1 MILQKLEL
9 RNFRSYDHL
18 ALEPSNGLNVIEGRN
33 GSGKTNLVEA
43 IYCLSMARSWRTYG
57 LAALVKEGST
67 YAKIAADLTNGLIR
81 KRVELLFSKTE
92 RRVLVNGKPIKRLSE
107 LSSLTSISLFSPK
120 DVSLFQGSPGD
131 RRNFLDMS
139 ISSKEPH
146 YLDSVSRY
154 LRLLSERNAVL
165 KESEPNETQLDACS
179 ELMASE
185 CVQIIASRK
194 RFIDE
199 LNKRLA
205 TLGNALYG
213 SSRGLKIVYRPF
225 VTGVDIKN
233 EALSA
238 FNKAKGSDILHKV
251 TSVGVHREDF
261 LTLLDGKDVGTYGSQ
276 GENRIAAIALKIAPS
291 LIGIDEKPTITIL
304 DDVYS
309 ELDEEKA
316 KNLSRVLKKIGQTF
330 VTTTNT
336 IVTGASYIE
345 VLNHNAIRRN

>member
-9 RNFRSYDHL
+9 RNFRSYEHL
-18 ALEPSNGLNVIEGRN
+18 VLEPSDGLNVIEGQN

-57 LAALVKEGST
+57 LAPFVKEGSA
-67 YAKIAADLTNGLIR
+67 YAKVTADLIHGPLR
-81 KRVELLFSKTE
+81 KRVELIFSKTE
-92 RRVLVNGKPIKRLSE
+92 RRVLVNAKPIKRLSE

-120 DVSLFQGSPGD
+120 DVSIFQGSPSD
-131 RRNFLDMS
+131 RRNFLDVS
-139 ISSKEPH
+139 ISSKEPR

-154 LRLLSERNAVL
+154 SRLLSERNAVL
-165 KESEPNETQLDACS
+165 KENEPNETQLDALS

-194 RFIDE
+194 RFVDE
-199 LNKRLA
+199 LNKRL
-205 TLGNALYG
+205 TNLENALYG
-213 SSRGLKIVYRPF
+213 VSRGLRIVYKPF
-225 VTGVDIKN
+225 VSGADIKN
-233 EALSA
+233 GALSA
-238 FNKAKGSDILHKV
+238 FSKAKGSDILHKV

-261 LTLLDGKDVGTYGSQ
+261 LTLLDGKDIGIYGSQ

-291 LIGIDEKPTITIL
+291 LIGTDKKPTITIL

-309 ELDEEKA
+309 ELDEEKE
-316 KNLSRVLKKIGQTF
+316 KNLSKVLKTIGQTF